1 MDNDRRDANQ
11 AKLDRLVAQAQS
23 RIPVGA
29 TITNKRG
36 TARWNGLA
44 WVYGR

>member
-1 MDNDRRDANQ
+1 MTTKTETSQ
-11 AKLDRLVAQAQS
+11 DRLNRLMREAQW
-23 RIPVGA
+23 RIPVGK

-36 TARWNGLA
+36 TARWNGSA